1 MKIIVE
7 ISLLAVLIFY
17 ASGCASL
24 ISQSELESGIMA
36 MGKLV
41 AIETC
46 SVTIPSFAFYAKNN
60 RWPNNIDELR
70 SFSKANLEGVEELK
84 KKDASTETEIFLL
97 SDSRF
102 DDAEFE
108 TLPNGDLRIT
118 LQGYIYKCGLTTG
131 KTSLTL
137 SPKGVTENVLQ

>member
-1 MKIIVE
+1 MKIIIE

-24 ISQSELESGIMA
+24 ISQPELESGIMA

-41 AIETC
+41 VIETC

-70 SFSKANLEGVEELK
+70 SFSKANIGGAEELK
-84 KKDASTETEIFLL
+84 KKDDSIEMEMILL

-102 DDAEFE
+102 DDTKFE

-118 LQGYIYKCGLTTG
+118 LQGYIYECGLTTG

-137 SPKGVTENVLQ
+137 SPKGLTENVLQ